1 MKLKSIFTHFLV
13 IICLGTLSVNSQTTV
28 NEDVSSLITKKRKF
42 NKENGYGFRIQL
54 FYGSETNAKTEL
66 ELFSLKF
73 PSIKTYI
80 DYSNPPYWKSLVG
93 DYKTRLQADKIL
105 NEIKMRFPSA
115 IVVPR

>member
-13 IICLGTLSVNSQTTV
+13 VICLGTLSISAQTTASEEV
-28 NEDVSSLITKKRKF
+28 NSLITKKRKF

-66 ELFSLKF
+66 KSFKIKF

-105 NEIKMRFPSA
+105 NDIKIKFPSA